1 MTDKAENSIEIIPKV
16 KDKKIEEQEEKIND
30 LPLNNLEEIFSK
42 IDKGEIPKELKF
54 FVGGLT
60 NEFENRVRSL
70 GISTGSNDFLD
81 FLQSDI
87 CADLMTVNKLKIH
100 IESGDIYHNNTDPN
114 ESIYSFFENQEDET
128 KKWIDLSSF
137 FLMIMKII
145 L

>member
-54 FVGGLT
+54 FVGGLN

-70 GISTGSNDFLD
+70 GISIGSNKFLD

-87 CADLMTVNKLKIH
+87 L
-100 IESGDIYHNNTDPN
+100 
-114 ESIYSFFENQEDET
+114 
-128 KKWIDLSSF
+128 
-137 FLMIMKII
+137 
-145 L
+145 